1 MHVKRRRPDD
11 RWVQRTRDCPWL
23 KTIVIINDQL
33 LFFFTNSLHRKLI
46 AELAERS
53 PIIIQNSSNPSSR
66 KNLDVQLYDHMAANC
81 TMGTIL

>member
-53 PIIIQNSSNPSSR
+53 PI
-66 KNLDVQLYDHMAANC
+66 KKLYKIVVTHQAEKIWMYDRTTDRTRC
-81 TMGTIL
+81 YF